1 MRGVKVNLR
10 CGVFFLMWII
20 QSTTVVDVAGT
31 HQGIPPQVVKL
42 WASAFGGEMKSIAAK
57 YSGSQL
63 LQKWVIHNQ
72 CQCVTNAVLLTCHW
86 SNTASPSKIKQK
98 YKEFERSVRVEEIDG
113 LKLVKRLA
121 ENMEEMFRKKA
132 EAMKILRHRGLK
144 RIRFYLKFAY
154 MQRTIFLP
162 ASLST
167 PSPVAFEKRFL
178 SIRTPIYSM
187 RTTPT
192 CRVGFSK
199 ALSGKLAWLGLR
211 PRLVK
216 LVNAFCTTNA
226 TPLGYS
232 TLFQAIKICVVML
245 TDPLFLVLPQ
255 YEYFNAVLI
264 NERDEYGNRVELG
277 GEFILQPNDH
287 FNNLSVNLSLS
298 VVQVPTNMYNKG
310 SFFTLMLLPEAV
322 WNFIVIKAKTEAL
335 QHSIALLYSAIV
347 NGVYWSEALNRVFVD
362 NFERDPSLIWQYFG
376 SAKGFFRQYPGIKWT
391 PDEHGVIAFDCRN
404 RKWYIQAAT
413 SPKDVVILVDV
424 SGSMKGLRLTIAKQ
438 TVSSILDTLGDDD
451 FFNIIAYNEE
461 LRYVEPCLNG
471 TLVQAD
477 VTNKDHFRE
486 HLDKLFAKGIGML
499 DRALTEAF
507 ELLSDVVLWSNQN
520 NLELNTAKT
529 LEMTVDFKRSPPAL
543 SALTMLDRTIMAVK
557 SHKFLGPTITKELKW
572 DSNISSI
579 IKKTQQRMYFLRQLR
594 KFYLSQELMFN
605 QTGRGSV
612 CSQAIMLVTDGAVD
626 TYDAVFVKYNW
637 PDRKVRIFPYLIGRE
652 SAFADNLK
660 WMACTN
666 KGYFT
671 QISTLADVQENV
683 MEYLHVLS
691 RPKVIDQEHDVVWT
705 EAYIDSTLPQA
716 QKLEDNQG
724 PVLMTTVAMPVFSTK
739 NETMNR
745 GILLGVVGTDVP
757 VSELLKTI
765 PKYKLGIHGY
775 AFAIT
780 NNGYILTHPDLR
792 PLYEEGKK
800 RRKPNYSS
808 VDLSEVEWEDKDD
821 ELRNAMVN
829 RKTGIFSMEVKK
841 TVDKGKR
848 VLVLHND
855 YYYTDIKGTPFSLGV
870 ALSRGHGKYFFRGSV
885 TVEEGLHDL
894 EHPDVALAD
903 EWTYCN
909 TDEHPEH
916 RYLSQIEAIKLYL
929 SGEQPHLKCDKELI
943 QEVLF
948 DAVVTAP
955 IEAYWTSLALN
966 KSENSD
972 KGVEIA
978 YLGTR
983 TGLSRI
989 NLFVVPDQLSNQD
1002 FLTAEDKE
1010 GVFNADHFPLWY
1022 KRAAEQVPGTF
1033 VYSLPFNTGSENKSV
1048 VLASTAIQLLDERK
1062 SPIAAAVG
1070 IQMKLEFFQR
1080 KFWTASRQCAALD
1093 GKCSISCDNHD
1104 INCYL
1109 IDNNGFIL
1117 VAEDSSLTGVFFGEA
1132 EGAVMSKLLSM
1143 GSFKR
1148 VTLYDYQAICRIY
1161 AESSDG
1167 SSSLLDPYFAFFAAV
1182 KWLLTEL
1189 VIFLVEFNLYSWWH
1203 SDFTAKAQGDSRTM
1217 LVPCDTEYPVF
1228 ISERTIKET
1237 TGNVGCD
1244 DCNKS
1249 FVIQQIPSSN
1259 LFMVVVDNKCT
1270 CRDFGPITMDPI
1282 EIMYIL
1288 LEKISFIASSTRVLL
1303 NLTAHNESLKCER
1316 LKLQKHRRRP
1326 DTCHPFHPKENS
1338 MECGRAL
1345 GLTPSLT
1352 VTFLAFLV
1360 ALFPR

>member
-1 MRGVKVNLR
+1 MRGLKVVPSHLYY
-10 CGVFFLMWII
+10 VFFLFMWII
-20 QSTTVVDVAGT
+20 QSTTVVDVSGS
-31 HQGIPPQVVKL
+31 HQGIPLSVVKL

-63 LQKWVIHNQ
+63 LQK
-72 CQCVTNAVLLTCHW
+72 
-86 SNTASPSKIKQK
+86 K
-98 YKEFERSVRVEEIDG
+98 YKEFERSVRVVEIDG
-113 LKLVKRLA
+113 IKLVKKLA
-121 ENMEEMFRKKA
+121 DNMEEMFRKKA
-132 EAMKILRHRGLK
+132 EAMK
-144 RIRFYLKFAY
+144 
-154 MQRTIFLP
+154 
-162 ASLST
+162 
-167 PSPVAFEKRFL
+167 
-178 SIRTPIYSM
+178 
-187 RTTPT
+187 
-192 CRVGFSK
+192 
-199 ALSGKLAWLGLR
+199 
-211 PRLVK
+211 RLVEAAEEAH
-216 LVNAFCTTNA
+216 L
-226 TPLGYS
+226 
-232 TLFQAIKICVVML
+232 QHEE
-245 TDPLFLVLPQ
+245 DPNLQ

-264 NERDEYGNRVELG
+264 NELDQEGNNVELG
-277 GEFILQPNDH
+277 GEFILQPNEH

-298 VVQVPTNMYNKG
+298 VVQVPTNMYNKD
-310 SFFTLMLLPEAV
+310 
-322 WNFIVIKAKTEAL
+322 
-335 QHSIALLYSAIV
+335 SAIV
-347 NGVYWSEALNRVFVD
+347 NGVYWSEALNKVFVD

-413 SPKDVVILVDV
+413 SPKDVVILLDV

-461 LRYVEPCLNG
+461 LHYVETCLNT

-477 VTNKDHFRE
+477 ITNKDHFRE
-486 HLDKLFAKGIGML
+486 HLDKLQARGIGML
-499 DRALTEAF
+499 DVALTEAF
-507 ELLSDVVLWSNQN
+507 ELLSD
-520 NLELNTAKT
+520 
-529 LEMTVDFKRSPPAL
+529 
-543 SALTMLDRTIMAVK
+543 
-557 SHKFLGPTITKELKW
+557 
-572 DSNISSI
+572 
-579 IKKTQQRMYFLRQLR
+579 
-594 KFYLSQELMFN
+594 FN
-605 QTGRGSV
+605 QTGRGST

-626 TYDAVFVKYNW
+626 TYDAVFAKYNW

-660 WMACTN
+660 WMACAN

-705 EAYIDSTLPQA
+705 EAYIDNTLPQA
-716 QKLEDNQG
+716 QKMEDKQS
-724 PVLMTTVAMPVFSTK
+724 PVTTVAMPVFSTK
-739 NETMNR
+739 NETKNR

-757 VSELLKTI
+757 VSELLKTL

-780 NNGYILTHPDLR
+780 NNGYVLTHPDLR

-800 RRKPNYSS
+800 RKKPNYSS
-808 VDLSEVEWEDKDD
+808 VDLSEVEWEDKEDV
-821 ELRNAMVN
+821 LRNAMVN
-829 RKTGIFSMEVKK
+829 RKTGTFSMEVTKA
-841 TVDKGKR
+841 VDKGKR
-848 VLVLHND
+848 VLLLHND

-909 TDEHPEH
+909 TDEYLEH
-916 RYLSQIEAIKLYL
+916 HDLSQIEAIKHYFVRA
-929 SGEQPHLKCDKELI
+929 EPHLKCDKELI
-943 QEVLF
+943 HEVLF

-955 IEAYWTSLALN
+955 IEAYWTSLVLN

-1033 VYSLPFNTGSENKSV
+1033 VYSLPFNAGSENKSV

-1070 IQMKLEFFQR
+1070 IQMKLDFFQR
-1080 KFWTASRQCAALD
+1080 KFWTASRQCAAVD
-1093 GKCSISCDNHD
+1093 GKCSISCDDDD

-1117 VAEDSSLTGVFFGEA
+1117 VAEDPSLTAMFFGEV

-1143 GSFKR
+1143 SSFKR
-1148 VTLYDYQAICRIY
+1148 VTLYDYQAICRTY
-1161 AESSDG
+1161 AERSDSSN
-1167 SSSLLDPYFAFFAAV
+1167 SLLDPYFALFATA

-1189 VIFLVEFNLYSWWH
+1189 IILLVEFNLYSWWQ
-1203 SDFTAKAQGDSRTM
+1203 SDFTAKAEKLFPTM
-1217 LVPCDTEYPVF
+1217 LVPCDIEYPAF

-1237 TGNVGCD
+1237 TGNI
-1244 DCNKS
+1244 DCEDCTKS

-1259 LFMVVVDNKCT
+1259 LFMVVVDNKCS
-1270 CRDFGPITMDPI
+1270 CVNFKPVTMDPI
-1282 EIMYIL
+1282 EIMY
-1288 LEKISFIASSTRVLL
+1288 
-1303 NLTAHNESLKCER
+1303 NESLKCER
-1316 LKLQKHRRRP
+1316 LKLQKDRRRP
-1326 DTCHPFHPKENS
+1326 DTCHPFHPEENS

-1345 GLTPSLT
+1345 DLTPSLMAVFFALLT
-1352 VTFLAFLV
+1352 

>member
-1 MRGVKVNLR
+1 MQVDRRYAVCCAWYTWLLLLFSTLSVGASGV
-10 CGVFFLMWII
+10 G
-20 QSTTVVDVAGT
+20 GT
-31 HQGIPPQVVKL
+31 HKSIPASVVKL
-42 WASAFGGEMKSIAAK
+42 WASAFGGEMKSISAK

-63 LQKWVIHNQ
+63 LQK
-72 CQCVTNAVLLTCHW
+72 
-86 SNTASPSKIKQK
+86 K
-98 YKEFERSVRVEEIDG
+98 YKEFEHTVRVEEIDG
-113 LKLVKRLA
+113 LRLVKRLA
-121 ENMEEMFRKKA
+121 KNMEEMFHKKA
-132 EAMKILRHRGLK
+132 QAMK
-144 RIRFYLKFAY
+144 
-154 MQRTIFLP
+154 
-162 ASLST
+162 
-167 PSPVAFEKRFL
+167 
-178 SIRTPIYSM
+178 
-187 RTTPT
+187 
-192 CRVGFSK
+192 
-199 ALSGKLAWLGLR
+199 
-211 PRLVK
+211 RLVEAAEEAH
-216 LVNAFCTTNA
+216 L
-226 TPLGYS
+226 
-232 TLFQAIKICVVML
+232 QHEE
-245 TDPLFLVLPQ
+245 DPDLQ

-264 NERDEYGNRVELG
+264 NEVNEEGNNVELG
-277 GEFILQPNDH
+277 GEFVLQPNDH

-298 VVQVPTNMYNKG
+298 VVQVPTNMYNKD
-310 SFFTLMLLPEAV
+310 
-322 WNFIVIKAKTEAL
+322 
-335 QHSIALLYSAIV
+335 SAIV
-347 NGVYWSEALNRVFVD
+347 NGVFWSEALNKVFVD

-376 SAKGFFRQYPGIKWT
+376 SAKGFFRQYPGIKWK

-424 SGSMKGLRLTIAKQ
+424 SGSMKGLRLTIARQ

-461 LRYVEPCLNG
+461 LHYVEPCLNG

-486 HLDKLFAKGIGML
+486 HLDKLFAQGIGML
-499 DRALTEAF
+499 DIALTEAF
-507 ELLSDVVLWSNQN
+507 SLLSD
-520 NLELNTAKT
+520 
-529 LEMTVDFKRSPPAL
+529 
-543 SALTMLDRTIMAVK
+543 
-557 SHKFLGPTITKELKW
+557 
-572 DSNISSI
+572 
-579 IKKTQQRMYFLRQLR
+579 
-594 KFYLSQELMFN
+594 FN
-605 QTGRGSV
+605 KTGRGSE
-612 CSQAIMLVTDGAVD
+612 CSQAIMLVTDGAVH
-626 TYDAVFVKYNW
+626 TYDAIFDKYNW
-637 PDRKVRIFPYLIGRE
+637 PDKKVRIFPYLIGRE
-652 SAFADNLK
+652 SAFAENLK
-660 WMACTN
+660 WMACAN

-691 RPKVIDQEHDVVWT
+691 RPKVIDREHDTVWT

-716 QKLEDNQG
+716 QKLEDGQG

-739 NETMNR
+739 NETRNH

-792 PLYEEGKK
+792 PLYGDGKK

-821 ELRNAMVN
+821 TLRNAMVN
-829 RKTGIFSMEVKK
+829 RKTGTFSMEVTKS
-841 TVDKGKR
+841 VDKGKR
-848 VLVLHND
+848 VLILNND

-870 ALSRGHGKYFFRGSV
+870 GLSRGHGKYFFRGNV

-916 RYLSQIEAIKLYL
+916 RYLSQIEAIKMYL
-929 SGEQPHLKCDKELI
+929 SGHEPRLQCDKELI

-955 IEAYWTSLALN
+955 LEAYWTSLVLN

-978 YLGTR
+978 FLGTR
-983 TGLSRI
+983 TGMSRI
-989 NLFVVPDQLSNQD
+989 NLFVLPDELTNQD

-1033 VYSLPFNTGSENKSV
+1033 IYSLPFNTGSENKSV
-1048 VLASTAIQLLDERK
+1048 VLASTAIQLLDERE

-1080 KFWTASRQCAALD
+1080 KFWTASRQCTALD
-1093 GKCSISCDNHD
+1093 GRCSISCDEEN

-1117 VAEDSSLTGVFFGEA
+1117 VAEDYTLTGNFFGQA
-1132 EGAVMSKLLSM
+1132 EGAVMSKLLQM

-1148 VTLYDYQAICRIY
+1148 VTLYDYQALCRVY
-1161 AESSDG
+1161 SESRDSG
-1167 SSSLLDPYFAFFAAV
+1167 HTLLDPYFAFLAAV
-1182 KWLLTEL
+1182 KWILTEL
-1189 VIFLVEFNLYSWWH
+1189 VIFLVEFNLYSWWN
-1203 SDFTAKAQGDSRTM
+1203 SDFTAKAQTAGPSM
-1217 LVPCDTEYPVF
+1217 QVPCDTEYPAFV
-1228 ISERTIKET
+1228 SERTIKENM
-1237 TGNVGCD
+1237 GNIDCDGCI
-1244 DCNKS
+1244 KS

-1259 LFMVVVDNKCT
+1259 LFMVVVDNT
-1270 CRDFGPITMDPI
+1270 CDCSNFEPITMEPI
-1282 EIMYIL
+1282 EIMY
-1288 LEKISFIASSTRVLL
+1288 
-1303 NLTAHNESLKCER
+1303 NESLKCER
-1316 LKLQKHRRRP
+1316 IKVQKDRRRP
-1326 DTCHPFHPKENS
+1326 DTCHPFHSEENP
-1338 MECGRAL
+1338 MECGRA
-1345 GLTPSLT
+1345 TSLT
-1352 VTFLAFLV
+1352 SSLAAKLFCAFLV
-1360 ALFPR
+1360 LFLR